1 MTTLAWCP
9 FRSEMQWCDSML
21 AALTQNNMI
30 MLILTV
36 KFISDMACKRP
47 KEPQKDIWDVEGGYM
62 GVKKQK
68 LIAQFKEQ
76 AGKEE
81 SSGNIFSG
89 VAIFVNGLTHVSGDE
104 LKRIMMTYGGV
115 YHHYQNQ
122 QTTHIIASN
131 LPDVK
136 VRTLKGNE
144 KIVRPEWITESVKA
158 GKLLDYKN
166 YILYTNLNK
175 QQLKMDFK
183 PKSPMKTSNPQA
195 TSNRSTNDAKD
206 PNFLEEYFTNSRLH
220 HISLMG
226 SEAKDYISELRNNHT
241 GEFPARINLQQ
252 LSKPTEN
259 FLPEMETV
267 IAHIDMDCFFV
278 SVGLRGRPDLRGHPV
293 AVTHTKGNNPDD
305 KTTSMA
311 EIASCSY
318 EAREKGVKNGMF
330 MGQALRLC
338 PDLETI
344 PYDFEGYKSAS
355 RKLYDIVASYTMN
368 IMAVSCDEM
377 FVDISSLCRDVHMRP
392 EDFALKL
399 REEVL
404 YATGC
409 PSSVG
414 IGPNI
419 LLARLATKKA
429 KPNGQ
434 FMVTQHMVEDFMAVF
449 SVRDLPGIGRNM
461 EEKLRG
467 LDVVTVGD
475 LLSVQLSKLKDEF
488 GQKSGQMLYDKARG
502 IDDRQLEYDHV
513 RKSIGI
519 EVNYGIRFT
528 TWDEVQ
534 LFLERLSEEL
544 SSRMK
549 RLSLEGRSVTLKL
562 MVRAENA
569 DVETSK
575 YNGHGICDTSNKTSS
590 LHSHTNSKE
599 LLFKEIFALTKSSLT
614 KEVCDLRGVGVSMTK
629 LRKIGANTSDN
640 KNQSI
645 LKYVNSSFEPGE
657 TIKNNENH
665 VNAIVSEDSLDANT
679 HNPGQESFENEDT
692 FEDFTLFDTIGLN
705 QKRKVADEMP
715 TFCGKSSVE
724 DVKILLK
731 EWVLESNNP
740 DDEDMEMILEFLLKL
755 IKCWRLDLLENYL
768 KCLRRT
774 ITKSR
779 MVLHLFSFFDFPL
792 IGLMT
797 LGGVTCDLSP

>member
-1 MTTLAWCP
+1 
-9 FRSEMQWCDSML
+9 
-21 AALTQNNMI
+21 
-30 MLILTV
+30 
-36 KFISDMACKRP
+36 
-47 KEPQKDIWDVEGGYM
+47 M

-76 AGKEE
+76 AGNEE

-115 YHHYQNQ
+115 YHHYQNH

-136 VRTLKGNE
+136 VRSLKGNE

-166 YILYTNLNK
+166 YILYTNINK
-175 QQLKMDFK
+175 QQLKMEFK
-183 PKSPMKTSNPQA
+183 PKSPMKTS
-195 TSNRSTNDAKD
+195 TNRSTNDAKD

-226 SEAKDYISELRNNHT
+226 SEAKDYISELRSNHK
-241 GEFPARINLQQ
+241 GEFPARMNLQH

-259 FLPEMETV
+259 FLPEMETI

-278 SVGLRGRPDLRGHPV
+278 SVGLRSRPDLRGRPV

-305 KTTSMA
+305 KTASMA

-338 PDLETI
+338 PELQTI
-344 PYDFEGYKSAS
+344 PYDFEGYKSSS
-355 RKLYDIVASYTMN
+355 RTLYDIVASYTMN

-399 REEVL
+399 REEVFSS
-404 YATGC
+404 TGC
-409 PSSVG
+409 QSSVG

-434 FMVTQHMVEDFMAVF
+434 FMVTEPMIEDFMAVL

-461 EEKLRG
+461 EEKLRLLG
-467 LDVVTVGD
+467 AVTVGD
-475 LLSVQLSKLKDEF
+475 LLSVPLSKLKDEF

-502 IDDRQLEYDHV
+502 RDDRQLEYDHV

-534 LFLERLSEEL
+534 IFLERLSEEL
-544 SSRMK
+544 SERMK
-549 RLSLEGRSVTLKL
+549 RLSLEASSVTLKL
-562 MVRAENA
+562 MVRAEGA

-575 YNGHGICDTSNKTSS
+575 YNGHGVCDTSNKSSS

-599 LLFKEIFALTKSSLT
+599 QLYKEILALTKSSLK

-629 LRKIGANTSDN
+629 LRKIGANTCDN

-645 LKYVNSSFEPGE
+645 LKYVNSNPEPGE
-657 TIKNNENH
+657 SIKSNENRDN
-665 VNAIVSEDSLDANT
+665 VKVDEEYLDAKTNYSR
-679 HNPGQESFENEDT
+679 HVQNLGQLSAEIGDT
-692 FEDFTLFDTIGLN
+692 FEDVTLFDTVSLN
-705 QKRKVADEMP
+705 QKRAVAEEMP

-724 DVKILLK
+724 DVKKLLK
-731 EWVLESNNP
+731 EWVLDSNNP
-740 DDEDMEMILEFLLKL
+740 DDEDLEMILEFLLKL
-755 IKCWRLDLLENYL
+755 IKCWRLDLLQNYL
-768 KCLRRT
+768 KFLRRT
-774 ITKSR
+774 ILKSR
-779 MVLHLFSFFDFPL
+779 MVLYKIYHSYFPSYWDFDMPNL
-792 IGLMT
+792 LCC
-797 LGGVTCDLSP
+797 CDLSG

>member
-1 MTTLAWCP
+1 
-9 FRSEMQWCDSML
+9 
-21 AALTQNNMI
+21 
-30 MLILTV
+30 
-36 KFISDMACKRP
+36 MACKRSKDHP
-47 KEPQKDIWDVEGGYM
+47 KKDIWDVEGGYM
-62 GVKKQK
+62 GMKKKK
-68 LIAQFKEQ
+68 LIEQFKEQ
-76 AGKEE
+76 AGNEE

-115 YHHYQNQ
+115 YHHYQNH

-175 QQLKMDFK
+175 QQLKMEFK
-183 PKSPMKTSNPQA
+183 PKSPMKTGNQQS

-206 PNFLEEYFTNSRLH
+206 PKFLEEYFTNSRLH

-226 SEAKDYISELRNNHT
+226 SEAKDYISELRTNHR
-241 GEFPARINLQQ
+241 GEFPARINLQH

-278 SVGLRGRPDLRGHPV
+278 SVGLRARPELRGRFV
-293 AVTHTKGNNPDD
+293 AVTHTKGHNPDD
-305 KTTSMA
+305 KSTSMA

-338 PDLETI
+338 PDLETM

-355 RKLYDIVASYTMN
+355 RNLYDIVASYTMN

-399 REEVL
+399 REEVFSS
-404 YATGC
+404 TGC

-434 FMVTQHMVEDFMAVF
+434 FMVTEPMVEDFMAVF
-449 SVRDLPGIGRNM
+449 NVRDLPGIGRNI
-461 EEKLRG
+461 EEKLRALG
-467 LDVVTVGD
+467 AVTVGD

-502 IDDRQLEYDHV
+502 KDDRQLEYEHV

-534 LFLERLSEEL
+534 RFLERLSEEL
-544 SSRMK
+544 SGRMK
-549 RLSLEGRSVTLKL
+549 RLSLEARSVTLKL

-590 LHSHTNSKE
+590 LHSHTHSRE
-599 LLFKEIFALTKSSLT
+599 LLYKEILALTKSSLT
-614 KEVCDLRGVGVSMTK
+614 NEVCDLRGVGVSMTK
-629 LRKIGANTSDN
+629 LRKIGANNSDN

-645 LKYVNSSFEPGE
+645 LKYVHSNSEPGE
-657 TIKNNENH
+657 SIKINETQENIKQ
-665 VNAIVSEDSLDANT
+665 VEKFLNGRTSDQ
-679 HNPGQESFENEDT
+679 GQSSTEIGDT
-692 FEDFTLFDTIGLN
+692 FEDITLFDTISLN
-705 QKRKVADEMP
+705 QKRAVAEEMP
-715 TFCGKSSVE
+715 TICGKSSVE
-724 DVKILLK
+724 DVKRLLK

-755 IKCWRLDLLENYL
+755 IKSWRLDLLQNYL

-774 ITKSR
+774 IIKSR
-779 MVLHLFSFFDFPL
+779 RVLYHFSFDDFPSHWAFDQL
-792 IGLMT
+792 
-797 LGGVTCDLSP
+797 

>member
-1 MTTLAWCP
+1 M
-9 FRSEMQWCDSML
+9 
-21 AALTQNNMI
+21 
-30 MLILTV
+30 

-47 KEPQKDIWDVEGGYM
+47 KDQPQKDIWDVEGGYM
-62 GVKKQK
+62 GVKKKK
-68 LIAQFKEQ
+68 LIEQFKEQ
-76 AGKEE
+76 AGNEE

-115 YHHYQNQ
+115 YHHYQNH

-136 VRTLKGNE
+136 VRSLKGNE

-175 QQLKMDFK
+175 QQLKMEFK
-183 PKSPMKTSNPQA
+183 HKSPMKTSNEQS

-206 PNFLEEYFTNSRLH
+206 PKFLEEYFTNSRLH

-226 SEAKDYISELRNNHT
+226 SEAKDYISELRTNHK
-241 GEFPARINLQQ
+241 GEFPARMNLQH

-259 FLPEMETV
+259 FLPEMESV

-278 SVGLRGRPDLRGHPV
+278 SVGLRARPDLRGRPV

-318 EAREKGVKNGMF
+318 EARERGVKNGMF

-338 PDLETI
+338 PDLETM

-355 RKLYDIVASYTMN
+355 RNLYDIVASYTMN

-399 REEVL
+399 REEVFSS
-404 YATGC
+404 TGC

-414 IGPNI
+414 LGPNI

-434 FMVTQHMVEDFMAVF
+434 FMVTEPMVEDFMAVF
-449 SVRDLPGIGRNM
+449 NVRDLPGIGRNM
-461 EEKLRG
+461 EEKLRALG
-467 LDVVTVGD
+467 AVTVGD

-502 IDDRQLEYDHV
+502 KDDRQLEYEHV

-528 TWDEVQ
+528 SWDEVQ

-544 SSRMK
+544 SGRMK
-549 RLSLEGRSVTLKL
+549 RLSLEARSITLKL

-590 LHSHTNSKE
+590 LHSHTNSRE
-599 LLFKEIFALTKSSLT
+599 LLYKEILALTRSSLT

-629 LRKIGANTSDN
+629 LRKIGANNSDN

-645 LKYVNSSFEPGE
+645 LKYVNTNSEPGE
-657 TIKNNENH
+657 NIKINESYENIK
-665 VNAIVSEDSLDANT
+665 VGEEFLGARTRDQ
-679 HNPGQESFENEDT
+679 GQSSTEIGDT
-692 FEDFTLFDTIGLN
+692 FEEDISLFDTISLN
-705 QKRKVADEMP
+705 QKSAVAEEMP
-715 TFCGKSSVE
+715 TICGKSSVE
-724 DVKILLK
+724 DVKRLLK

-755 IKCWRLDLLENYL
+755 IKSWRLDLLQNYL

-774 ITKSR
+774 IKSR
-779 MVLHLFSFFDFPL
+779 MVLYHFSLNDFPSHWVFDQL
-792 IGLMT
+792 YFT
-797 LGGVTCDLSP
+797 LSY